1 MKARI
6 ILLLVA
12 AGLAA
17 CADET
22 AKVRIVLRDF
32 NRASQKPDPQL
43 YGLIFTSNADYRDS
57 TRTLK
62 GRDALVSLFVNR
74 PRWSERTAPMLRD
87 EEIRLVAPGAALV
100 DARLFQYGTTTGR
113 SAIPV
118 ALVLEKED
126 GEWKISSWRTLGFA
140 MLILPE

>member
-1 MKARI
+1 MAVRI
-6 ILLLVA
+6 ILLLA
-12 AGLAA
+12 AVGLVA

-22 AKVRIVLRDF
+22 AKVRSVLRDF

-43 YGLIFTSNADYRDS
+43 YGLIFTPNADYRDS
-57 TRTLK
+57 TRALK

-87 EEIRLVAPGAALV
+87 EEIRLMGDCAALV
-100 DARLFQYGTTTGR
+100 DAQLFQYGTTTGR
-113 SAIPV
+113 SSIRV
-118 ALVLEKED
+118 ALVLEKD
-126 GEWKISSWRTLGFA
+126 GGEWKISSWRTLGFA